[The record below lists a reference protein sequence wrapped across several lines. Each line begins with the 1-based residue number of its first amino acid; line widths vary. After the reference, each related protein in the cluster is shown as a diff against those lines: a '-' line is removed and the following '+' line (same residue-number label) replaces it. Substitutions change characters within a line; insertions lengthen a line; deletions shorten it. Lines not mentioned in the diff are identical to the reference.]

1 MTSHDED
8 RCAGLAPSTDQR
20 ERPPEPTPQEPTS
33 WRSRVATVASFPFVV
48 LIRAYQLLISP
59 LTPPTCR
66 FYPSCSS
73 YALTA
78 VSRFGPVKGLWLAAR
93 RLLRCHPWN
102 PGGVDH
108 VPQRTPRP
116 HPQTM
121 PEDQT
126 AHGLHR

>member
-8 RCAGLAPSTDQR
+8 RSATTPPGSDPQAPSADGVR
-20 ERPPEPTPQEPTS
+20 S
-33 WRSRVATVASFPFVV
+33 WRSRLATVAGFPFVV

-78 VSRFGPVKGLWLAAR
+78 VRRFGPVRGLWLAAR

-108 VPQRTPRP
+108 VPQRAQGPRP
-116 HPQTM
+116 HTTPG
-121 PEDQT
+121 DQT
-126 AHGLHR
+126 VHELHR